1 MSSDR
6 LTEILNYVSAISR
19 DIGIFRAE
27 VNAFRA
33 EVNTRLDQLEA
44 RVQSLEARMQGV
56 EGEVR
61 GLRADVR
68 TLTNQLNRFGARVLD
83 IRADIDEL
91 QDRVTA
97 VEEKLNAS

>member
-27 VNAFRA
+27 VNA
-33 EVNTRLDQLEA
+33 RLDQLEA

-83 IRADIDEL
+83 IRADVDEL
-91 QDRVTA
+91 QDRVT
-97 VEEKLNAS
+97 VLEEKLNAS